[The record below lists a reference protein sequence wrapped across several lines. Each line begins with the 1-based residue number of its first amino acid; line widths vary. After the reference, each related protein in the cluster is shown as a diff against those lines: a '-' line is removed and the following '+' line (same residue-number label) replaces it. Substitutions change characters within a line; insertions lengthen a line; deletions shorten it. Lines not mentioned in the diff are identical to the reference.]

1 MLSLFSSVLNIFT
14 KVFPM
19 LLAFKAGRDNAQKQ
33 ELETAIENVKERN
46 KIENKTNKLSS
57 SAVSDKL
64 LKRWKRS
71 S

>member
-57 SAVSDKL
+57 SAISDKL

>member
-19 LLAFKAGRDNAQKQ
+19 LLAFKAGRDNAQKK

-57 SAVSDKL
+57 SAISDKL

>member
-1 MLSLFSSVLNIFT
+1 
-14 KVFPM
+14 M

-46 KIENKTNKLSS
+46 KIENETNKLSS
-57 SAVSDKL
+57 SAVSNKL

>member
-1 MLSLFSSVLNIFT
+1 MLSLFSSVLNIIT

-57 SAVSDKL
+57 SAISDKL

>member
-1 MLSLFSSVLNIFT
+1 MLSLFSSILNIIT

-46 KIENKTNKLSS
+46 KIENETNKLSA
-57 SAVSDKL
+57 SAISNKL

>member
-1 MLSLFSSVLNIFT
+1 MLSLVSSLLNIIT

-46 KIENKTNKLSS
+46 KIENETNKLSS
-57 SAVSDKL
+57 SAVSNKL

>member
-1 MLSLFSSVLNIFT
+1 MLSLFSSVLNIIT

-46 KIENKTNKLSS
+46 KIENETNKLSS
-57 SAVSDKL
+57 SAISNKL

>member
-1 MLSLFSSVLNIFT
+1 MLSLFSSVLNIIT

-33 ELETAIENVKERN
+33 ELETAVENVKERN
-46 KIENKTNKLSS
+46 KIENETNKLSS
-57 SAVSDKL
+57 SAISNKL